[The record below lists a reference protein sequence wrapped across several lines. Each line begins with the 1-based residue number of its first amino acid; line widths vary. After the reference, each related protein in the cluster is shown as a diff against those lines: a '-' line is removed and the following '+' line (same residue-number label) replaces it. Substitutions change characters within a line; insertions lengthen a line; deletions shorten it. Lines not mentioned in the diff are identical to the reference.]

1 MQVSK
6 LAFMRRKTVIIF
18 VQERL
23 IVTPAQDTMDSVFP
37 QFSTSDEMVL
47 VSLPY
52 RVGLYLSFS
61 DTSGGFEA
69 QEAEMQSLS
78 NILREFAEDFC
89 KSEFSQ
95 KVLME
100 TLRQRAQWPSWSNA
114 VENVPEEARHITD
127 LLEIHFDDRA
137 LRAFKEVLVEIALA
151 VAMAFHE
158 TSAEPMKPQLWP
170 ALGDTLAKFLGM
182 GPKHYTLS
190 HMNISKNERVALN
203 RLCAAM
209 HYEMK

>member
-1 MQVSK
+1 MT
-6 LAFMRRKTVIIF
+6 L
-18 VQERL
+18 
-23 IVTPAQDTMDSVFP
+23 AQDSMESAFP
-37 QFSTSDEMVL
+37 QFSTSDETVL

-52 RVGLYLSFS
+52 RVGLFLSFS

-100 TLRQRAQWPSWSNA
+100 TLRQRAQWPAWSNN
-114 VENVPEEARHITD
+114 VENVPEEARHICD
-127 LLEIHFDDRA
+127 LLEAQFDDRA

-158 TSAEPMKPQLWP
+158 STGEKITPQLWP
-170 ALGDTLAKFLGM
+170 ALGDMLAKLLGM
-182 GPKHYTLS
+182 GPQHYTLS
-190 HMNISKNERVALN
+190 HMNISKSERAALYK
-203 RLCAAM
+203 LCHAM
-209 HYEMK
+209 HYQLKLK

>member
-1 MQVSK
+1 
-6 LAFMRRKTVIIF
+6 
-18 VQERL
+18 
-23 IVTPAQDTMDSVFP
+23 MDPIFP
-37 QFSTSDEMVL
+37 QFSHDDQVIL

-100 TLRQRAQWPSWSNA
+100 SLRQRPQWPSWSNNI
-114 VENVPEEARHITD
+114 ESVPEEARRITD
-127 LLEIHFDDRA
+127 LLEVHFDDRS

-151 VAMAFHE
+151 VAMAFRE
-158 TSAEPMKPQLWP
+158 NTVEVKKPPMWP
-170 ALGDTLAKFLGM
+170 ALGDMLAKLLGM
-182 GPKHYTLS
+182 GAKHYTLS
-190 HMNISKNERVALN
+190 HMNISRNERVALD